1 MHFCASF
8 SLLHRD
14 KKIFMNRKSTLL
26 ANMLSQLESALTSLS
41 KDIQS
46 LRDSRASDGKST
58 AGDKHETARAMVDQE
73 LKQLE
78 NQQAKTAKMRADL
91 LSLSL
96 APSARVQAGSLVET
110 ARGTFFLSVSL
121 GKINES
127 DGRGVFAV
135 SPISPI
141 AQAMLSLEVGD
152 AFEVNG
158 VANEVKAVS

>member
-1 MHFCASF
+1 
-8 SLLHRD
+8 
-14 KKIFMNRKSTLL
+14 
-26 ANMLSQLESALTSLS
+26 
-41 KDIQS
+41 
-46 LRDSRASDGKST
+46 
-58 AGDKHETARAMVDQE
+58 
-73 LKQLE
+73 
-78 NQQAKTAKMRADL
+78 
-91 LSLSL
+91 
-96 APSARVQAGSLVET
+96 VET

-152 AFEVNG
+152 AFEING